1 MFAPGVAAPV
11 AFSLL
16 IALLLGGRSW
26 VPFGFPSCLGFGTLA
41 VWFATQPRNRTT
53 WMFAKE
59 IGPITRLLVT
69 LTILASVL
77 LLGGLFRA
85 TPAQRRALV
94 PLLPLLAMT
103 LLVAKFSGDAGGSDP
118 MRQWFA
124 SQFHLTVDQ
133 AHTAVILVRK
143 AIHFTFY
150 ALIGFAA
157 TRAARYGED
166 PGAARWTGLGYAF
179 LLACFDEVRQADFAN
194 RTGSA
199 WDVGLDMLG
208 ALTGSAIALRLA
220 SRSAKRT

>member
-1 MFAPGVAAPV
+1 MFAPGAAAPI

-26 VPFGFPSCLGFGTLA
+26 IPFGFPSCLGFGTLA

-53 WMFAKE
+53 WMLARE
-59 IGPITRLLVT
+59 VGPITRLLAGLAIFASVVT
-69 LTILASVL
+69 LAR
-77 LLGGLFRA
+77 LFRA
-85 TPAQRRALV
+85 TPVQRRALL

-124 SQFHLTVDQ
+124 SQFHLTPGQ
-133 AHTAVILVRK
+133 AHVAVILVRK

-150 ALIGFAA
+150 GLIGFTA
-157 TRAARYGED
+157 TRAARYGEE
-166 PGAARWTGLGYAF
+166 PATARWTGLGYAF
-179 LLACFDEVRQADFAN
+179 LLACFDEVRQSDFAN

-208 ALTGSAIALRLA
+208 ALAGSAIALRIA